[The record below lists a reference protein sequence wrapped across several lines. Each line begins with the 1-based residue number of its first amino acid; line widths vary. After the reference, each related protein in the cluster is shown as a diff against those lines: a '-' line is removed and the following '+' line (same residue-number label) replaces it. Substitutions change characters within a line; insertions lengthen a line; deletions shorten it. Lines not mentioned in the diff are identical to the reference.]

1 MGEIKLDAE
10 TGDIITTIQRSVDT
24 KILDIKEDQY
34 VDRNVVFAPRRELTP
49 TLKIASLA
57 GIVEYLRKEVDVE
70 RLDTFVQVIDP
81 TTVCIHQPI
90 NSRTDRRFTP
100 VIAHADIPRIDLNTF
115 IDQEDMTIQLQSK
128 FVETPERAALLAVI
142 GNTVADEEL
151 TQEDDGVS
159 QTVTLQKGIRR
170 SNETIKNP
178 FMLCPF
184 RTFTEVDQRESPFVV
199 RLRKEDGIEY
209 ALFEADG
216 GAWRN
221 VARQSIRQYI
231 LDAFSDDEF
240 VPVVLA

>member
-1 MGEIKLDAE
+1 MGEIKLDA
-10 TGDIITTIQRSVDT
+10 DT
-24 KILDIKEDQY
+24 YLKE
-34 VDRNVVFAPRRELTP
+34 
-49 TLKIASLA
+49 
-57 GIVEYLRKEVDVE
+57 GIDVTHA
-70 RLDTFVQVIDP
+70 DTFVQVIDP
-81 TTVCIHQPI
+81 TMVCIHQPI
-90 NSRTDRRFTP
+90 DSRTDRRFTP
-100 VIAHADIPRIDLNTF
+100 VLAHAVIPGIDLNTF

-128 FVETPERAALLAVI
+128 FVETPGRAALLAVI

-159 QTVTLQKGIRR
+159 QTVTLQRGIRR

-178 FMLCPF
+178 FMLRPF
-184 RTFTEVDQRESPFVV
+184 RTFTEVDQPESPFVV

-231 LDAFSDDEF
+231 LDAFSGDEV